1 MKKIIFILIT
11 LAMIFVVFSCDEP
24 KGTEN
29 TESTQTG
36 TTGGNNTNT
45 DTDNTTTDNNTN
57 ADNKDYITQNP
68 YEELEKT
75 LTVKVNSI
83 DEVEITEGEW
93 EYYWEENLFHS
104 AADDCSRISRSADII
119 EVKNDGSIEYYTK
132 GESCT
137 YICNSIE
144 SYEEMKEFVYE
155 RMMPPDED
163 ETIVFDDENLT
174 IYFFYAGYKGNSTY
188 DDFII
193 YRIEKFFNEDTSEET
208 DEYLDIDT
216 YSVTTNSEKDA
227 YFFYSEEKKI
237 DKIDSAVSGGCII
250 KYIFKK
256 IK

>member
-1 MKKIIFILIT
+1 MKKIIFILFT

-36 TTGGNNTNT
+36 TTSDNNTNT

-93 EYYWEENLFHS
+93 EYYWEENIFDS
-104 AADDCSRISRSADII
+104 AADSHSRITRDAGII
-119 EVKNDGSIEYYTK
+119 KVKNDGNIEYYDK
-132 GESCT
+132 SGSCT

-155 RMMPPDED
+155 RMMPPAED

-174 IYFFYAGYKGNSTY
+174 IYFFCAGYSTY

-208 DEYLDIDT
+208 DEYLNIYT
-216 YSVTTNSEKDA
+216 CTVTTNSEKNA
-227 YFFYSEEKKI
+227 YSFVANAKWTNKVDNYSGEDIE
-237 DKIDSAVSGGCII
+237 

>member
-1 MKKIIFILIT
+1 MKKIIFILMA

-36 TTGGNNTNT
+36 TTSDNNTNT

-163 ETIVFDDENLT
+163 ETIVFDDENQTVYIPQEFSEINRDYEIFL
-174 IYFFYAGYKGNSTY
+174 
-188 DDFII
+188 DDFKYYFYESYI
-193 YRIEKFFNEDTSEET
+193 EET
-208 DEYLDIDT
+208 EECICRET
-216 YSVTTNSEKDA
+216 YSAKTNSIKDA
-227 YFFYSEEKKI
+227 YCFFSEEYANS
-237 DKIDSAVSGGCII
+237 DSELYWQINQES
-250 KYIFKK
+250 YKK